1 MTVHC
6 PQCLTGYVIPEN
18 LLGPGGAR
26 VRCPECSE
34 EFVVVRDGVTAAGE
48 GAPEGAGDEAVIA
61 EAMSGA
67 ASGSGAGPAEAAE
80 TGTAVAAVPEVA
92 ESPAPTADRGRAPEA
107 PDLVA
112 GAVLGV
118 LTDFLGESLT
128 RSRARGTVLSD
139 HGPAIMAV
147 FDEYRRRAGAD
158 APSQIFRAAL
168 RDHCGVDLSRV
179 NGG

>member
-6 PQCLTGYVIPEN
+6 PQCLTGYEIPEK

-34 EFVVVRDGVTAAGE
+34 EFVVVRDGVTAPGE
-48 GAPEGAGDEAVIA
+48 GSAAEPGPEPVIA
-61 EAMSGA
+61 EATSGA
-67 ASGSGAGPAEAAE
+67 ASGSSPEPGTPKGA
-80 TGTAVAAVPEVA
+80 A
-92 ESPAPTADRGRAPEA
+92 ESPAPASGRERSLEDPA
-107 PDLVA
+107 LVA

-118 LTDFLGESLT
+118 LTHFLGDALT
-128 RSRARGTVLSD
+128 RSRARGTVLSE

-158 APSQIFRAAL
+158 APSLVFRAAL

-179 NGG
+179 NGA